1 MNIQDNDK
9 NNIREKSFF
18 SLLNS
23 YCERNRQDH
32 LRHKGGWTFYIQNMY
47 LGLQKGRIDSA

>member
-9 NNIREKSFF
+9 NDIKEKSFF

-47 LGLQKGRIDSA
+47 LGLQKGKIDSA